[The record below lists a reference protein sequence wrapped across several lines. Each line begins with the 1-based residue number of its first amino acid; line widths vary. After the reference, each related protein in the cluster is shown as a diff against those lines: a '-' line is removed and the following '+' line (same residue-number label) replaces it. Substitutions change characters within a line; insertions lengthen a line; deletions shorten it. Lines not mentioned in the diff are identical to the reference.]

1 MLILLRFFLIFLNF
15 NSMDEFLRDIDFEE
29 EGEMK
34 GVCKL
39 RDRI

>member
-34 GVCKL
+34 GVYKL